1 MALDIE
7 KRKQYLKEYY
17 LNNKEK
23 INQCRKEWGLRKYAK
38 TQVSILILFIN

>member
-7 KRKQYLKEYY
+7 KKKQYQKEYY

-23 INQCRKEWGLRKYAK
+23 HK
-38 TQVSILILFIN
+38 TIPKRIPFK

>member
-7 KRKQYLKEYY
+7 KKKMVQYQKEYY

-23 INQCRKEWGLRKYAK
+23 QRQYRKEYRLNNKEKKKQYDKNG
-38 TQVSILILFIN
+38 I

>member
-23 INQCRKEWGLRKYAK
+23 QNKPKM
-38 TQVSILILFIN
+38 SIKKKRMTKNGI

>member
-7 KRKQYLKEYY
+7 KKKQYQKEYY

-23 INQCRKEWGLRKYAK
+23 QRQYRKEYRLNNKEK
-38 TQVSILILFIN
+38 KK

>member
-23 INQCRKEWGLRKYAK
+23 K
-38 TQVSILILFIN
+38 TIPKRIPFK